1 MSPVLVPI
9 AKSKTYATLT
19 VQYVAAAVDKQTNHE
34 IPEVMIHFTQIIM
47 RSLGNASVM
56 NESGY
61 CAPETFKCEVKAAL
75 C

>member
-1 MSPVLVPI
+1 MDI

-19 VQYVAAAVDKQTNHE
+19 VQSRAAVVDKQTNHE

-56 NESGY
+56 NESS
-61 CAPETFKCEVKAAL
+61 
-75 C
+75 